1 MAHMNKGIYLEE
13 LEDAKPTNFCIGCA
27 GYPEKHFEAPNFEK
41 DLQFLKYKVEQGA
54 HYIITQMFY
63 DFSKFKNFVEKAREI
78 GIEVPII
85 PGIKPIKQVSQLSG
99 IPRMFH
105 ISFPNDLVDAME
117 SARTPEKAEML
128 ATAKMVQLCQKLIDF
143 KVPAIHFYTMGTAK
157 ATKELL
163 KGLLG

>member
-1 MAHMNKGIYLEE
+1 
-13 LEDAKPTNFCIGCA
+13 
-27 GYPEKHFEAPNFEK
+27 
-41 DLQFLKYKVEQGA
+41 
-54 HYIITQMFY
+54 MFY
-63 DFSKFKNFVEKAREI
+63 DFSRFKNFVEKAREI

-85 PGIKPIKQVSQLSG
+85 PGIKPIKQVSQLSS
-99 IPRMFH
+99 IPRLFH